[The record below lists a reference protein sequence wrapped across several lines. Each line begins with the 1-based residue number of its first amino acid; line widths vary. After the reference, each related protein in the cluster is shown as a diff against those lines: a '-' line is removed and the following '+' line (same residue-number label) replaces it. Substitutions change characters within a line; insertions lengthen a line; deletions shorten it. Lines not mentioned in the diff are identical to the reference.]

1 MTLPLQSLNTRKK
14 LTLTP
19 HLNNLPLLRQYH
31 PPLRLDLQ
39 KLRIHF
45 QLYSNKYTSNKT
57 ANNLCGLRIIIVE
70 LKITPVKFIDEL
82 SNSIILMYNNEFI
95 YKKIAEINQISSI

>member
-1 MTLPLQSLNTRKK
+1 MTLPLQPLHTRKK

-19 HLNNLPLLRQYH
+19 HLNNLPLLRQHH

-39 KLRIHF
+39 KFRIHF
-45 QLYSNKYTSNKT
+45 QLYCNKYTSNKT

-70 LKITPVKFIDEL
+70 LKITPVKFIDAL